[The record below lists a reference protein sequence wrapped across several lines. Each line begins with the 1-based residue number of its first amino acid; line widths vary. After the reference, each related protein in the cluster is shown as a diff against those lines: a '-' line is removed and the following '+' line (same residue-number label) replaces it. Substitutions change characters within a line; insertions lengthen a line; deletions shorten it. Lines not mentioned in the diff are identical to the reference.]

1 MREGNFYLRLQRQ
14 TIKQPNF
21 SASFTYG
28 IHVLNREGKTAHIS
42 KSKHI
47 ICMEVEVSLNSILCG
62 LCKVRIRRGVN
73 AA

>member
-42 KSKHI
+42 KHI

-62 LCKVRIRRGVN
+62 LCEVRIRRSVN